1 MCGFCGVSGVPP
13 LAEDEAAWVREATG
27 LLAHRGPDD
36 EGYFTGDGV
45 ALGFRRLAI
54 VDPSEA
60 GHQPM
65 TSADGRYRMVYNGE
79 IYNAPRLAAELA
91 DQGVELRSSSD
102 SEVLLELFSRYGAA
116 CLDRLRGMFA
126 FAVWDTEERTLFA
139 ARDPFGIK
147 PFYYRLDGSL
157 LRFASEKKALSRPG
171 AHGPVDPVS
180 VRCFLSLQYV
190 PGPGTMSPRISVL
203 PPGHH
208 LTFGSDATPR
218 VRRYHSPVFRPAA
231 AAGPDT
237 ARRIREALE
246 DSVAAHLRSDVPLGS
261 FLSGGVDSA
270 VVCALAAR
278 HNSDLQ
284 TFTVGFG
291 REGYSEIEHAVAT
304 ADALGVKS
312 NPYFIS
318 ADEFAAHLP
327 EILAQ
332 FDEPF
337 ADAAAVALWFL
348 AREARKQVKVVL
360 SGEGA
365 DELFGGY
372 HVYRG
377 TEPGYLG
384 ADLVYEPSELSLVT
398 PLTGGSADDLAAP
411 LRERAR
417 KAGWDP
423 ATLRQ
428 SVDLGLWL
436 PGDILTKADRMTMAH
451 GLELRVPFLDR
462 GVLAAAATLAYRE
475 KIGPDT
481 TKVAL
486 REAVADL
493 VPPEVARRPK
503 LGFPVPIRFWLRDE
517 LYDFAEAVLTE
528 AEIGEY
534 IHREAALTMLRNY
547 RRGHELDWRRLWVL
561 ICFAVWH
568 RIHVE
573 GVFPRNVTRAIG

>member
-1 MCGFCGVSGVPP
+1 MTGATP
-13 LAEDEAAWVREATG
+13 LEEAEVDWVREATG

-36 EGYFTGDGV
+36 EGRYTGEGV

-65 TSADGRYRMVYNGE
+65 MSADGRYRMVYNGE
-79 IYNAPRLAAELA
+79 IYNAPRLAAELTA
-91 DQGVELRSSSD
+91 KGVELRSSSD
-102 SEVLLELFSRYGAA
+102 SEVLLELFALYGPA
-116 CLDRLRGMFA
+116 CLDRVRGMFA
-126 FAVWDTEERTLFA
+126 FAVWDAEERTLFA

-147 PFYYRLDGSL
+147 PFYYRLDGTS
-157 LRFASEKKALSRPG
+157 LRFASEKKALVRPG
-171 AHGPVDPVS
+171 AHGPVDPES
-180 VRCFLSLQYV
+180 VRRFLSLQYV
-190 PGPGTMSPRISVL
+190 PGPGTMSPRIRVL
-203 PPGHH
+203 PPGHQ
-208 LTFGSDATPR
+208 LSYGPDGELR
-218 VRRYHSPVFRPAA
+218 VRRYHSHVFRPAA
-231 AAGPDT
+231 AARPDT
-237 ARRIREALE
+237 GRRIREALE
-246 DSVAAHLRSDVPLGS
+246 DSVAAHLRSDVPVGS

-270 VVCALAAR
+270 VVCALAAT
-278 HNSDLQ
+278 HDSSLQ

-318 ADEFAAHLP
+318 AEEFATRLP

-377 TEPGYLG
+377 TGAGYLG
-384 ADLVYEPSELSLVT
+384 ADLVYEPSELALVT
-398 PLTGGSADDLAAP
+398 PLTGGSADELAAP

-423 ATLRQ
+423 VTLRQ
-428 SVDLGLWL
+428 SVDLALWL

-462 GVLAAAATLAYRE
+462 EVLAAAETLAYSE
-475 KIGPDT
+475 KISPDT
-481 TKVAL
+481 TKSAL

-528 AEIGEY
+528 AEIGDY
-534 IHREAALTMLRNY
+534 LHRDTALTMLRDY
-547 RRGHELDWRRLWVL
+547 RRGDDFDWRRLWVL
-561 ICFAVWH
+561 VCFAVWH

-573 GVFPRNVTRAIG
+573 GVDPRRFG